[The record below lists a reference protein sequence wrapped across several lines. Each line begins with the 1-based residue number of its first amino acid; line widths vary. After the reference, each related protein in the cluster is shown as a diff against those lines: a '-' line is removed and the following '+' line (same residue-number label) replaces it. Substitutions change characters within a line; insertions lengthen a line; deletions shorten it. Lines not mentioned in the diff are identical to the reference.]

1 MSNNECALRASTSH
15 GGDLASH
22 GGACLFIRTGH
33 KAGVI
38 MDDMLLLLD
47 PSRFGAAVAP
57 HSHA

>member
-1 MSNNECALRASTSH
+1 MCH

-33 KAGVI
+33 KVGVI
-38 MDDMLLLLD
+38 FYDMLLLLD
-47 PSRFGAAVAP
+47 PSRFGVAVAP